1 MKVLVGRMQQEAEVE
16 LVKYKQ
22 SQELEQLESRRYQ
35 LQMAQANQVK
45 ESTLGR
51 TNIDQVQH
59 SMVSWLGLMGDGGRQ
74 STHTHNSPWHC
85 KLRSDSA
92 HARILI

>member
-16 LVKYKQ
+16 LAKYKQ

-51 TNIDQVQH
+51 AKIDQVTAQEGF
-59 SMVSWLGLMGDGGRQ
+59 MV
-74 STHTHNSPWHC
+74 
-85 KLRSDSA
+85 RSDGRRVTEGGQA
-92 HARILI
+92 LAPQLTLALQATL